1 MVEHGSVDFNNSS
14 WRCWCLQRLETH
26 SLRLRPA
33 LPGLNWLTDTG
44 TTPALLASSSVLTRF
59 LFLCVF
65 VSLHSS
71 PVSAPLLNYLK
82 IPAIFKLKD
91 ARQMGYIN
99 AEVTFCVSLSLEA
112 NIPMI
117 HPHLYEKG
125 FKYMILKNI
134 HTRLPLIKMGQW

>member
-1 MVEHGSVDFNNSS
+1 
-14 WRCWCLQRLETH
+14 
-26 SLRLRPA
+26 
-33 LPGLNWLTDTG
+33 
-44 TTPALLASSSVLTRF
+44 
-59 LFLCVF
+59 
-65 VSLHSS
+65 
-71 PVSAPLLNYLK
+71 
-82 IPAIFKLKD
+82 
-91 ARQMGYIN
+91 MGYIN